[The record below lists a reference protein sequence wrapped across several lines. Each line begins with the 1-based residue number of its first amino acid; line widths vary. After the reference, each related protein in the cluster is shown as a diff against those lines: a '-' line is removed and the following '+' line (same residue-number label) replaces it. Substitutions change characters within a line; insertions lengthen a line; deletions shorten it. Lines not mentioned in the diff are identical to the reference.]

1 MENRIHYLI
10 DELTLMLEFDA
21 LGSNQLLIVQDTVLF
36 LNQLNDLCSARY
48 VRREVTD
55 V

>member
-10 DELTLMLEFDA
+10 DELTLLLEFEELKPDQIT
-21 LGSNQLLIVQDTVLF
+21 LVQDTVLF

-48 VRREVTD
+48 VRREVSN